1 MPVIAHD
8 LIDRLAQH
16 RTLSGAPR
24 TELEWLAAHG
34 SIRNLNTGDALS
46 RKDRPGGG
54 PVPYSLRTT
63 GCVCRSCGRAEQIY

>member
-34 SIRNLNTGDALS
+34 SIRNLNAGEAL
-46 RKDRPGGG
+46 K
-54 PVPYSLRTT
+54 
-63 GCVCRSCGRAEQIY
+63 